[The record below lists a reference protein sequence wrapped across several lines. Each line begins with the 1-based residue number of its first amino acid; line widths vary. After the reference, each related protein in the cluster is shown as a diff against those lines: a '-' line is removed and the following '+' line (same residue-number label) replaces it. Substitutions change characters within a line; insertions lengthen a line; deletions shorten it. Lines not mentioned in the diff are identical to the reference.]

1 MQHATSEI
9 VAATLSPDFGRMLH
23 SRVEAL
29 LDERDGP
36 FAKWTKIQTLRAS
49 RAHGAMA
56 ARYEDAVDVA
66 RAANLA
72 LDARARVFFL
82 VAIRVLAVKLHIT
95 NEVLERLA
103 TFLERSSP
111 STVFGVL
118 LEDLSV
124 KIRRKIHPT
133 PTTKNSFYSECNMI
147 CNQFFEK

>member
-1 MQHATSEI
+1 
-9 VAATLSPDFGRMLH
+9 MLH
-23 SRVEAL
+23 SCVEAL

-66 RAANLA
+66 CATYLA
-72 LDARARVFFL
+72 LVTWARVFFL
-82 VAIRVLAVKLHIT
+82 VAIRVLAVKLHVA

-118 LEDLSV
+118 FENLGE
-124 KIRRKIHPT
+124 KKRRKIYST
-133 PTTKNSFYSECNMI
+133 SATKNSFYSEFNMF
-147 CNQFFEK
+147 CNQFSEKIMRVGSLASL

>member
-1 MQHATSEI
+1 
-9 VAATLSPDFGRMLH
+9 
-23 SRVEAL
+23 
-29 LDERDGP
+29 
-36 FAKWTKIQTLRAS
+36 
-49 RAHGAMA
+49 MA

-82 VAIRVLAVKLHIT
+82 VAIRVLAVKLHVA

-118 LEDLSV
+118 FENLGE
-124 KIRRKIHPT
+124 KKRRKIFP
-133 PTTKNSFYSECNMI
+133 PSATKNSFYSEFNMFY
-147 CNQFFEK
+147 QSAFLKSSAGGGHFLASE